1 MVRVLTDQALL
12 KARTEAAFKV
22 GQGRLEGFKYPSPV
36 EVMSDLRKYLQN
48 SWTKDA
54 RQIRLDNKRFMV
66 RFGPDGEDCKDL
78 LEFVGFTR
86 EVCRSILRHEETS

>member
-1 MVRVLTDQALL
+1 MVHALTDQALL

-48 SWTKDA
+48 SWTTRDS

-78 LEFVGFTR
+78 LEFIGFAR
-86 EVCRSILRHEETS
+86 EVCWKHSQA